1 MNLIVY
7 LAAAPVAADGASQTA
22 HALLNR
28 LYEQVTGSPAP
39 ALLKHAGGKPYFAAG
54 PWHCSIT
61 HTKTMA
67 FCALSP
73 CPIGIDAEQTDRT
86 VRETTARRVLSPGE
100 YAVYEAQKQSFPSF
114 WTLKEAYVKYT
125 GEGIGSNLQKLS
137 FALTPEG
144 AVLEGRD
151 LCFYRVIT
159 KQHVLSV
166 CTSGPIKLQFVSINS
181 Q

>member
-1 MNLIVY
+1 MNDIVY
-7 LAAAPVAADGASQTA
+7 LAAAPVAAPGASQTA

-39 ALLKHAGGKPYFAAG
+39 ALLKQPRGKPYFASG

-73 CPIGIDAEQTDRT
+73 CPIGMDAEPMDRT
-86 VRETTARRVLSPGE
+86 VMEKTAKRVLSPRE
-100 YAVYEAQKQSFPSF
+100 YAVYEAQKQTFPTF

-125 GEGIGSNLQKLS
+125 GEGIGSNLQQLS
-137 FALTPEG
+137 FVQGPEG
-144 AVLEGRD
+144 WRLEESD
-151 LCFYRVIT
+151 LFFSQLVT
-159 KQHVLSV
+159 KQHFLSV
-166 CTSGPIKLQFVSINS
+166 CTSSPVKLQFVTIDS

>member
-1 MNLIVY
+1 MNDIVY
-7 LAAAPVAADGASQTA
+7 LAAAPVAAPGASQTA

-39 ALLKHAGGKPYFAAG
+39 ALLKQPRGKPYFASG

-73 CPIGIDAEQTDRT
+73 CPIGMDAEQADRS
-86 VRETTARRVLSPGE
+86 VREKTARRVLSPSE
-100 YAVYEAQKQSFPSF
+100 YAVYEAQKQTFPAF

-137 FALTPEG
+137 FALTPQG
-144 AVLEGRD
+144 IMLEGSK
-151 LCFYRVIT
+151 LFFYNLVT
-159 KQHVLSV
+159 KEHVLSV
-166 CTSGPIKLQFVSINS
+166 CTSSPVKLQFVSINS